1 MSTKASLAHGEGFHF
16 YNEIFDDQHVYR
28 ELRKAEF
35 EATQDHVMV
44 RIPLLAPTAAP
55 GGPGALEVWITIQRI
70 KPPHMDVVGISDQE
84 LLEMARHDVDQRIA
98 HFKAARTDPTRVF
111 GAHVGS
117 FVYGDADKP
126 RSVQIKL
133 GMRHYLR
140 ERKQQRA
147 ILERS
152 RAHRFIGLY
161 SDDLIIDHLT
171 AADQPVTDLSSDSA
185 TTAGA
190 SNQSPTKSPTKP
202 TTETSTKPAT
212 GTNTETRKDPA
223 CD

>member
-16 YNEIFDDQHVYR
+16 YNEIFDDQHVYL

-44 RIPLLAPTAAP
+44 RIPL
-55 GGPGALEVWITIQRI
+55 EVWITIQRI
-70 KPPHMDVVGISDQE
+70 KPPHMDVVNKSDQK
-84 LLEMARHDVDQRIA
+84 LLEMAQHDVDQRIA
-98 HFKAARTDPTRVF
+98 HFKAARTDQTRVF
-111 GAHVGS
+111 GAHMGS

-140 ERKQQRA
+140 ERMQQRV

-152 RAHRFIGLY
+152 RVHRFIGLY
-161 SDDLIIDHLT
+161 SDDLTVDHLT
-171 AADQPVTDLSSDSA
+171 TAEQPVTDLSSDTA
-185 TTAGA
+185 TTTGA
-190 SNQSPTKSPTKP
+190 SNQGSTESPTEPSTEKP
-202 TTETSTKPAT
+202 S
-212 GTNTETRKDPA
+212 GTNTETRKDPT

>member
-1 MSTKASLAHGEGFHF
+1 MSTKASLAHGEDFHF
-16 YNEIFDDQHVYR
+16 YNEIFDDQHVYL

-35 EATQDHVMV
+35 EATQDQVMV
-44 RIPLLAPTAAP
+44 RIP
-55 GGPGALEVWITIQRI
+55 LEVWITIQRI
-70 KPPHMDVVGISDQE
+70 KPPHMDVVNKSDQE
-84 LLEMARHDVDQRIA
+84 LLEMARNDVDQRIA
-98 HFKAARTDPTRVF
+98 HFKAAKTDQTRVF
-111 GAHVGS
+111 GAHLSS

-147 ILERS
+147 IFERS
-152 RAHRFIGLY
+152 RAHRFIGLS
-161 SDDLIIDHLT
+161 SDDLTVDHLT
-171 AADQPVTDLSSDSA
+171 TADRPITDLSGDTA

-190 SNQSPTKSPTKP
+190 SNRSPRELPTKP
-202 TTETSTKPAT
+202 STEKPS
-212 GTNTETRKDPA
+212 GINTETRKDPT

>member
-16 YNEIFDDQHVYR
+16 YNEIFDDQHVYLK
-28 ELRKAEF
+28 LRKAEF

-44 RIPLLAPTAAP
+44 RIPL
-55 GGPGALEVWITIQRI
+55 EVWITIQQI
-70 KPPHMDVVGISDQE
+70 KPPHMDVVNKSDQE
-84 LLEMARHDVDQRIA
+84 LLEMARNDVDQRIA
-98 HFKAARTDPTRVF
+98 HFKAARIDQTRVF
-111 GAHVGS
+111 GAHLGS

-140 ERKQQRA
+140 ERKQQRV

-152 RAHRFIGLY
+152 RAHRFIGLS
-161 SDDLIIDHLT
+161 SDDLTVDHLT
-171 AADQPVTDLSSDSA
+171 TAEQPVTDLSSDTA
-185 TTAGA
+185 TTTGA
-190 SNQSPTKSPTKP
+190 SNQGSTESPTEPSTEKP
-202 TTETSTKPAT
+202 S
-212 GTNTETRKDPA
+212 GTNTETRKDPT

>member
-16 YNEIFDDQHVYR
+16 YNEIFDEQHVYL

-35 EATQDHVMV
+35 EVTQDHVMV
-44 RIPLLAPTAAP
+44 RIP
-55 GGPGALEVWITIQRI
+55 LEVWITIQRI
-70 KPPHMDVVGISDQE
+70 KPPHMDVMHKSDQE
-84 LLEMARHDVDQRIA
+84 LLEMARNDVDQRIA
-98 HFKAARTDPTRVF
+98 HFKAARIDQTRVF
-111 GAHVGS
+111 GAHLGS

-140 ERKQQRA
+140 ERKQQRV

-152 RAHRFIGLY
+152 RAHRFIGLSS
-161 SDDLIIDHLT
+161 SDLTVDHLT
-171 AADQPVTDLSSDSA
+171 TADQPITDLSTDTA

-190 SNQSPTKSPTKP
+190 SNQSPRELPTGLPTESTTNP
-202 TTETSTKPAT
+202 TTEKPS
-212 GTNTETRKDPA
+212 GTNTEPRKDPT

>member
-1 MSTKASLAHGEGFHF
+1 MSTKASLAHGEDFHF
-16 YNEIFDDQHVYR
+16 YNEIFDDQHVYLK
-28 ELRKAEF
+28 LRKAEF

-44 RIPLLAPTAAP
+44 RIPL
-55 GGPGALEVWITIQRI
+55 EVWITIQRI
-70 KPPHMDVVGISDQE
+70 KPPHMNVVNKSDQE

-98 HFKAARTDPTRVF
+98 HFKAAKTDQTCVF
-111 GAHVGS
+111 GAHMGS

-133 GMRHYLR
+133 GMRHHLR

-161 SDDLIIDHLT
+161 RDDLTIDHLT
-171 AADQPVTDLSSDSA
+171 TAEQPVTDLSSDTA
-185 TTAGA
+185 TTTGA
-190 SNQSPTKSPTKP
+190 SNQSSRELPTEPITEKP
-202 TTETSTKPAT
+202 S
-212 GTNTETRKDPA
+212 GTNTEPRKDPT